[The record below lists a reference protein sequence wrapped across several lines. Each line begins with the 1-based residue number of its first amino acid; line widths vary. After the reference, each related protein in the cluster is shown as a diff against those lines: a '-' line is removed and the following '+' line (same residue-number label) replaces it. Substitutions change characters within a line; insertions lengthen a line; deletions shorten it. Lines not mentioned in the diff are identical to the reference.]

1 MLDAQLVSAS
11 VASRDA
17 YERIAPFIT
26 AKDMTPAGGFWFG
39 IIGEWYANDRNARSV
54 EKSVLADGG
63 SKRITN
69 PKHKDTLMGFINEL
83 PEPVSP
89 ANVAQTAL
97 ELKRHNTGL
106 ELASAIAAQ
115 DGKKA
120 AALHKLYGEL
130 LSATE
135 LKRRKGKWQL
145 AASAEDLFAR
155 VGQGNRI
162 ELAPSRLNDRIG
174 GGALPGHSVVVFGRP
189 DSGKS
194 TVAINL
200 AAVTA
205 NRGQRVLYVGNED
218 QIDIL
223 KSRAM
228 SRMTNMTMAEM
239 EANQERAL
247 RLWRDRGGEDRLRFA
262 QLINGSVADIPEQIE
277 DFEPTI
283 LIIDQ
288 LRGLQGEGDGMTQ
301 RLESNGIAVRNLLLQ
316 YGLVGISVTQ
326 ANDRRQGYTQKP
338 PIWLDMGD
346 VDSSRTGLPGTA
358 DLLLG
363 IGFDDD
369 MKARNQRAISFA
381 KNKLSS
387 APDAKEGLIVEI
399 NSSLSK
405 VQ

>member
-1 MLDAQLVSAS
+1 
-11 VASRDA
+11 
-17 YERIAPFIT
+17 
-26 AKDMTPAGGFWFG
+26 MTPAGGFWFAL
-39 IIGEWYANDRNARSV
+39 IGEWYANDRLAKRVDS
-54 EKSVLADGG
+54 SVLAESG
-63 SKRITN
+63 SKRIGN
-69 PKHKDTLMGFINEL
+69 PKHRDMLMGFIDGL

-89 ANVAQTAL
+89 SNVAQTAL

-106 ELASAIAAQ
+106 ELASAVAAQ
-115 DGKKA
+115 DSKKI
-120 AALHKLYGEL
+120 AALHKAYGEL
-130 LSATE
+130 LGATE

-145 AASAEDLFAR
+145 AADAADLFAK
-155 VGQGNRI
+155 VGVSNRI
-162 ELAPSRLNDRIG
+162 PLAPDRLNTRIG
-174 GGALPGHSVVVFGRP
+174 GGALPGHSVVIFGRP

-194 TVAINL
+194 TISINL

-205 NRGQRVLYVGNED
+205 NKGQRVLYVGNED

-228 SRMTNMTMAEM
+228 SRMTNMTMGEM

-262 QLINGSVADIPEQIE
+262 QLINGSVADITEQVE
-277 DFEPTI
+277 EFEPTI

-288 LRGLQGEGDGMTQ
+288 LRGLQGDGDGMTQ

-326 ANDRRQGYTQKP
+326 ANDRRQGYSQKP

-346 VDSSRTGLPGTA
+346 IDSSRTGLPGTA

-369 MKARNQRAISFA
+369 MKARNQRAISFP

-387 APDAKEGLIVEI
+387 SPDAKEGIIVEL
-399 NSSLSK
+399 NMTLSK
-405 VQ
+405 VT